1 MFHRKLPLPAPG
13 EDTFFLWG
21 PRQTGKST
29 LLKERY
35 PEARWLDP
43 KACAALPRNIRS
55 PTRRTQ
61 GRLLDSR

>member
-35 PEARWLDP
+35 PQS
-43 KACAALPRNIRS
+43 ALAGS
-55 PTRRTQ
+55 EGLRR
-61 GRLLDSR
+61 LA